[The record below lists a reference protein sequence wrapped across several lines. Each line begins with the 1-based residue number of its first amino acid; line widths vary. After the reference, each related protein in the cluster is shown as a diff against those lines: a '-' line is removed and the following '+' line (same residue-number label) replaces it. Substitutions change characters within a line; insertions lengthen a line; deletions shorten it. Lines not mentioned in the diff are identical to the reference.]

1 MLNFLLKP
9 KKEEIVTFSK
19 PTSICRLL
27 RTGLLTAILATF
39 CMIQPGYSQS
49 SGGYMTYDQLTQAV
63 KALADANKGLATI
76 ESIGKTAEGRD
87 LWLLTIA
94 GKGGIPVAQRQ
105 GLLIAANFE
114 GDHLAGSTLAL
125 EATRYLLGSYAT
137 DDAVKK
143 SIDNYVYYVMPR
155 MNPDGAEAFF
165 SKVKVGRKSNS
176 TAFDAD
182 NDGRLD
188 EDGPDD
194 LNNDGQITV
203 FRVKDANGLY
213 RIDPDEPML
222 MKRADAAKG
231 ERGEYS
237 IYPEGIDNDK
247 DGFINEDPAG
257 GIDINRNFMH
267 AYPYFKENAGK
278 YMVSEPGTRA
288 MMEWIIDHRNIAM
301 VLTFGES
308 DNLIVPPTSRGALSS
323 DRPLDLVQFAEATK
337 SGAGRVGMV
346 TTGGRGGFERFMMMG
361 GGGGEFMRGGQT
373 ATTAASARSQR
384 PAQTAATTINT
395 SDLEYYTK
403 ASEKYKELTGIKT
416 QPVLRNPEGAFFQYA
431 YFQFGVPAFSTPG
444 WGIILPADTARR
456 GMRPGGAR
464 TAGNDA
470 GAAANPPAGNFAGGG
485 QGRSMQGMGGAAGAM
500 QAGATSEGASQ
511 APGIDAS
518 WLKYLNANNPQGFV
532 KWQPVK
538 HPEYGDVEVGGFAPN
553 DIANP
558 PADKLGELGAN
569 HGKFAVYLT
578 SLYAQVKVAKTEVI
592 NEGGGLFRIRA
603 EVANEGFLP
612 TAMRQGVQS
621 RSVKPTM
628 VQLGVKPEQIMS
640 GSSKTSFFQA
650 LDGSGR
656 RVKYEWLIK
665 GKAGDKI
672 DLKVVSQ
679 KAGADTAVIT
689 LK

>member
-39 CMIQPGYSQS
+39 CMFQPGYSQS

-63 KALADANKGLATI
+63 KALADANKGLAAI

-87 LWLLTIA
+87 LWVLTIA
-94 GKGGIPVAQRQ
+94 SKSGTPVAQRQ

-114 GDHLAGSTLAL
+114 GDHLVGSTLAL
-125 EATRYLLGSYAT
+125 EAARYLLASYAT

-165 SKVKVGRKSNS
+165 SKVKIGRKTNS
-176 TAFDAD
+176 AAFDAD

-203 FRVKDANGLY
+203 FRVKDVNGLY
-213 RIDPDEPML
+213 RIDPEEPML
-222 MKRADAAKG
+222 MKKADAAKG

-257 GIDINRNFMH
+257 GTDINRNFMH
-267 AYPYFKENAGK
+267 AYPYFKENAGR
-278 YMVSEPGTRA
+278 YMVSEPETRA
-288 MMEWIIDHRNIAM
+288 MMEWVLDHRNIAM

-308 DNLIVPPTSRGALSS
+308 DNLITPPTSRGALSS

-337 SGAGRVGMV
+337 AGAGRVGMV
-346 TTGGRGGFERFMMMG
+346 TAGGRGGFDRFMMMG
-361 GGGGEFMRGGQT
+361 GGMEFMRGGQT
-373 ATTAASARSQR
+373 ATADASARSQR

-395 SDLEYYTK
+395 SDLEYFTK

-444 WGIILPADTARR
+444 WGIVLPADTARR

-464 TAGNDA
+464 TTGADAPAGGNAAAA
-470 GAAANPPAGNFAGGG
+470 GAAA
-485 QGRSMQGMGGAAGAM
+485 S
-500 QAGATSEGASQ
+500 SQ
-511 APGIDAS
+511 AAGIDAS
-518 WLKYLNANNPQGFV
+518 WLKYLNANNPQGFI
-532 KWQPVK
+532 KWQAAK

-553 DIANP
+553 DIFNP
-558 PADKLGELGAN
+558 PADKLGDLGAS

-578 SLYAQVKVAKTEVI
+578 TLYAQVKVAKTEVI
-592 NEGGGLFRIRA
+592 SEGGGLFRIKA
-603 EVANEGFLP
+603 EISNEGFMP
-612 TAMRQGVQS
+612 TSMRQGVQS

-628 VQLGVKPEQIMS
+628 VQLGVKPEQILS
-640 GSSKTSFFQA
+640 GSSKTNFFQS

-672 DLKVVSQ
+672 ELKVVAQ
-679 KAGADTAVIT
+679 KAGSDTAIIT